1 MSIGL
6 GCMRLSTEADRD
18 DERSIGVLHAAF
30 DAGITLV
37 DTADAYCLDDRET
50 GHNERLIAR
59 ALSTWQGDRTSVAVA
74 TKGGMTRP
82 DGRWELD
89 GRAAHLRA
97 ACERSCQALGVD
109 RIDLYQLHAVD
120 PSTSFATSV
129 RALAALQRDGLVEA
143 IGLSNVTVSQIEEAR
158 RISEIK
164 AIQVELSVWHDE
176 HLLSGVAQYCVAHG
190 LTLLAHRPLGGRR
203 SRARTAAD
211 PVLRAVASRHD
222 ATPFEVAL
230 AWLID
235 LAAVIVPLAGATR
248 VETARSAARARTLE
262 LTGEDRDA
270 LDARFPAGL
279 ILRRG
284 RAAAAA
290 PLREDA
296 EVAIVMG
303 LPGAGKTTLARRLE
317 AAGFVRLN
325 RDEAGG
331 SLRGLIPDLDG
342 ALASGATRVVM
353 DNTYASRKSRAEVI
367 EAAAARGVQVRC
379 VWLATA
385 VEDAQF
391 NAAWRLLERYGR
403 LPEEAELK
411 RLRKQDGNAFLPSAQ
426 FRYQRE
432 LEPPD
437 PSEGFSRIDTIAFER
452 QLDPGFVNRA
462 VLVWCDGVLMRSR
475 SGRRVP
481 ATPDDLEVVPARA
494 EVLRRYQADGYAI
507 LGLSWQPEIADG
519 IQSRPSVAAVFAAL
533 SERMELSIEVE
544 ICPHAAGPPRC
555 WCRKPLP
562 GLGALF
568 IHRYKL
574 DPAQCLYVGDGPQ
587 DPGLARRLG
596 MPYRD
601 ATVFFEAQAIR
612 G

>member
-1 MSIGL
+1 
-6 GCMRLSTEADRD
+6 
-18 DERSIGVLHAAF
+18 
-30 DAGITLV
+30 
-37 DTADAYCLDDRET
+37 
-50 GHNERLIAR
+50 
-59 ALSTWQGDRTSVAVA
+59 
-74 TKGGMTRP
+74 
-82 DGRWELD
+82 
-89 GRAAHLRA
+89 
-97 ACERSCQALGVD
+97 
-109 RIDLYQLHAVD
+109 
-120 PSTSFATSV
+120 
-129 RALAALQRDGLVEA
+129 
-143 IGLSNVTVSQIEEAR
+143 
-158 RISEIK
+158 
-164 AIQVELSVWHDE
+164 
-176 HLLSGVAQYCVAHG
+176 
-190 LTLLAHRPLGGRR
+190 
-203 SRARTAAD
+203 
-211 PVLRAVASRHD
+211 
-222 ATPFEVAL
+222 
-230 AWLID
+230 
-235 LAAVIVPLAGATR
+235 
-248 VETARSAARARTLE
+248 
-262 LTGEDRDA
+262 
-270 LDARFPAGL
+270 
-279 ILRRG
+279 
-284 RAAAAA
+284 
-290 PLREDA
+290 
-296 EVAIVMG
+296 
-303 LPGAGKTTLARRLE
+303 
-317 AAGFVRLN
+317 
-325 RDEAGG
+325 
-331 SLRGLIPDLDG
+331 LIPDLDG

-353 DNTYASRKSRAEVI
+353 DNTYASRKSRAGVI

-391 NAAWRLLERYGR
+391 NAAWRLVERYGR

-411 RLRKQDGNAFLPSAQ
+411 RLRKQDANAFLPSAQ

-452 QLDPGFVNRA
+452 QLDPGFANRA

-533 SERMELSIEVE
+533 SERMGLSIEVE

-562 GLGALF
+562 GLGVLF

-601 ATVFFEAQAIR
+601 ATDFFEAQAVR

>member
-1 MSIGL
+1 
-6 GCMRLSTEADRD
+6 MRLSTEADRN
-18 DERSIGVLHAAF
+18 DEQSIGVLHAAF

-37 DTADAYCLDDRET
+37 DTADAYCLDDSET

-59 ALSTWQGDRTSVAVA
+59 ALSTWRGDRSAIAVA

-82 DGRWELD
+82 DGRWEVD

-97 ACERSCQALGVD
+97 ACERSRRALGVD
-109 RIDLYQLHAVD
+109 RIALYQLHAVD
-120 PSTSFATSV
+120 PRTPLGTSV
-129 RALAALQRDGLVEA
+129 RALAALQRDGLIEA

-158 RISEIK
+158 RIAAID

-176 HLLSGVAQYCVAHG
+176 HLLSGVAEYCVAHG

-203 SRARTAAD
+203 SRARTASD
-211 PVLRAVASRHD
+211 PTLTAVASRHD

-230 AWLID
+230 AWLMD
-235 LAAVIVPLAGATR
+235 LAGVIVPLPGATQ
-248 VETARSAARARTLE
+248 VETVRSAARARTIE

-270 LDARFPAGL
+270 LDARFPAGR
-279 ILRRG
+279 ILRQG
-284 RAAAAA
+284 RAATRGAS
-290 PLREDA
+290 LRGDA
-296 EVAIVMG
+296 EVVIVMG
-303 LPGAGKTTLARRLE
+303 VPAAGKTTLARKLE
-317 AAGFVRLN
+317 AEGFVRLN

-342 ALASGATRVVM
+342 ALASGATRVVL

-367 EAAAARGVQVRC
+367 EAAFARGVRVRC
-379 VWLATA
+379 LWLSTA

-391 NAAWRLLERYGR
+391 NAAWRLVERYGR
-403 LPEEAELK
+403 LPDEAELK
-411 RLRKQDGNAFLPSAQ
+411 RLRKRDANAFLPSAQ

-437 PSEGFSRIDTIAFER
+437 PSEGFSGIDTIAFER
-452 QLDPGFVNRA
+452 VRDPGFVHRA

-481 ATPDDLEVVPARA
+481 ATPEDLEVDAARA
-494 EVLRRYQADGYAI
+494 DVLRRYREQGYAI
-507 LGLSWQPEIADG
+507 LGLTWQPEIADG
-519 IQSRPSVAAVFAAL
+519 SQSRESVAAVFAAL
-533 SERMELSIEVE
+533 NERTGVTIDVEV
-544 ICPHAAGPPRC
+544 CPHAAGPPRC

-562 GLGALF
+562 GLGVLF

-574 DPAQCLYVGDGPQ
+574 DPAQCVYVGDGPQ
-587 DPGLARRLG
+587 DPGFARRLG

-601 ATVFFEAQAIR
+601 ATGFFEAASEDR
-612 G
+612 